1 MSLKRCSKLGLIGI
15 GDNNFLGTIPHWI
28 TKLTKHIVLCLRS
41 NGFKGDIP
49 LNICQISSLRILDLA
64 NNNLSEPIPSCFIDI
79 SAMVMTDPKNQDFYF
94 DNLVYNFD
102 YGSYLENLMLV
113 PKGHELQYED
123 KLKFVRIIDLS
134 SNYLSGSIP
143 IEISVLSKL
152 RFLNLSRNHLI
163 GNIPTNIGLM
173 KELESI

>member
-1 MSLKRCSKLGLIGI
+1 MSLKRCPKLGLIVI

-49 LNICQISSLRILDLA
+49 LNICQISSLRILNLA
-64 NNNLSEPIPSCFIDI
+64 NNSLSRPIPSCFKNINVL
-79 SAMVMTDPKNQDFYF
+79 VMPDPKNQDYF
-94 DNLVYNFD
+94 DSLEYCFD
-102 YGSYLENLMLV
+102 YGSYLENVMLV

-152 RFLNLSRNHLI
+152 RFLNLSQNHLI